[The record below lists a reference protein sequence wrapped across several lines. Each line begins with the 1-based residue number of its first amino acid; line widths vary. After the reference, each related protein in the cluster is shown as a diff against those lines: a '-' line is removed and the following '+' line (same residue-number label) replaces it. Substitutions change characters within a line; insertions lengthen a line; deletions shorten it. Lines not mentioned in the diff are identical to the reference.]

1 MLQEKLIQAE
11 VLGRLPKVLIV
22 VHMCGQPCEMA
33 DIERLSKIYGFKIIE
48 DASHATGAKYR
59 SKPVGSCEYSDIS
72 VFSFHPVKIITTGE
86 GGMATTNSQT
96 LNEKLKK
103 FRSHGVTRDKNQ
115 FVHKNC
121 EGQQWYYEQ
130 QSLGHNYR
138 LSDIQAALGLSQLQK
153 LDDFVARRNELAS
166 FYNER
171 LFNTNRIALPKIYSV
186 LSSFHL
192 YTTHRF
198 FQQKRKI
205 ELFKHCIK
213 ILNLNVHYRPIYT
226 QLFTKLV

>member
-1 MLQEKLIQAE
+1 
-11 VLGRLPKVLIV
+11 
-22 VHMCGQPCEMA
+22 
-33 DIERLSKIYGFKIIE
+33 
-48 DASHATGAKYR
+48 
-59 SKPVGSCEYSDIS
+59 
-72 VFSFHPVKIITTGE
+72 
-86 GGMATTNSQT
+86 MATTNSQT

-171 LFNTNRIALPKIYSV
+171 LFNTNRIALPKISDSV

-192 YTTHRF
+192 YILRIDF
-198 FQQKRKI
+198 SNKNEKI

-213 ILNLNVHYRPIYT
+213 NNINLNVHYIPIHT
-226 QLFTKLV
+226 QPFYENLGFKFGDFPVAEKYYEQAISLPIFPSLQYEDLSRITDILKEFLS